1 MNRMKN
7 SLALALALALAG
19 MNAFAATP
27 EDALKDY
34 AAAARKENPAFK
46 AFSAQRGEALYHA
59 ERTHSNGGKVSCST
73 CHTGNPK
80 DPGQTRAHKRIE
92 PMAASAN
99 PQRLTDPAKIE
110 KWFSRNCQDV
120 LERTC
125 SAQEKGD
132 FITYLLSV
140 K

>member
-1 MNRMKN
+1 MNVMKS
-7 SLALALALALAG
+7 SLALTLALTCIS
-19 MNAFAATP
+19 AFAATP

-34 AAAARKENPAFK
+34 AATARKENPAFNE
-46 AFSAQRGEALYHA
+46 FSAQRGEALYHA

-80 DPGQTRAHKRIE
+80 NPGQTRAHKRIE
-92 PMAASAN
+92 PMATSAN

-120 LERTC
+120 LERAC

>member
-1 MNRMKN
+1 MNRIKA
-7 SLALALALALAG
+7 SLALVLALAG

-27 EDALKDY
+27 ADALKDY
-34 AAAARKENPAFK
+34 AAAAHKENPAFK
-46 AFSAQRGEALYHA
+46 GFSAQRGEALYHA
-59 ERTHSNGGKVSCST
+59 ERTHSNGGKVSCAT

-80 DPGQTRAHKRIE
+80 DSGQTRAHKRIE
-92 PMAASAN
+92 PMAVSAN

-110 KWFSRNCQDV
+110 KWFSRNCPDV
-120 LERTC
+120 LERAC
-125 SAQEKGD
+125 SAEEKGD

>member
-1 MNRMKN
+1 MNRIKI
-7 SLALALALALAG
+7 SLALAMTLIGL
-19 MNAFAATP
+19 NAFAASPADT
-27 EDALKDY
+27 LKDY

-46 AFSAQRGEALYHA
+46 AFSALWGEALYHA
-59 ERTHSNGGKVSCST
+59 ERTHSNGGKVSCAT

-110 KWFSRNCQDV
+110 KWFSRNCRDV
-120 LERTC
+120 LERAC